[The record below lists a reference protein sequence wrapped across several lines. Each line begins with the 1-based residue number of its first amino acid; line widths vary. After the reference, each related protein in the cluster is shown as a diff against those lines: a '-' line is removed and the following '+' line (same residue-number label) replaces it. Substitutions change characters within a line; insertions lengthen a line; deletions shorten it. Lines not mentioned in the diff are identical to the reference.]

1 MRGKTAILEM
11 NFTRFKKNG
20 DVLGE
25 KERTATYI
33 LKKSDKDENFRIFS
47 IIAHAV
53 IDS

>member
-1 MRGKTAILEM
+1 MRGNTVILEM

-25 KERTATYI
+25 RERTATYV
-33 LKKSDKDENFRIFS
+33 LKKDEKDEKFKIFS
-47 IIAHAV
+47 IIAHTV